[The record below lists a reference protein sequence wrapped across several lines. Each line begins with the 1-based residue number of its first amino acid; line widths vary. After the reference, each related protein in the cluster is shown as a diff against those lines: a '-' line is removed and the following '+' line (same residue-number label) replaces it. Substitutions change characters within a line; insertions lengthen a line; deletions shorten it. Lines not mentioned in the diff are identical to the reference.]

1 MKTSHY
7 ILYTVLKILAVITI
21 AIVLFFV
28 GLMIGYGVI
37 GDGSPKAIFKIDIWE
52 QLSRFIK

>member
-7 ILYTVLKILAVITI
+7 IIYTVIKILAVIFI
-21 AIVLFFV
+21 AILLLVV

-37 GDGSPKAIFKIDIWE
+37 GDGSPTDIFKIDIWE

>member
-7 ILYTVLKILAVITI
+7 ILYTVIKIIAVLLII
-21 AIVLFFV
+21 GLLFAV

-37 GDGSPKAIFKIDIWE
+37 GDGSPMAIFKINIWE